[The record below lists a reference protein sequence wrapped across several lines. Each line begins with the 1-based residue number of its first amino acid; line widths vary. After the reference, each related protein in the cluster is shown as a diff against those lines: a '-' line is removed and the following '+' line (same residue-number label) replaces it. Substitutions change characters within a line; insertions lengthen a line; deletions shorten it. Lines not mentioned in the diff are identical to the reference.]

1 MPAAEPL
8 NYQELYYE
16 ERAAR
21 IKLQQN
27 VDKLQHQLDQLL
39 RMFSGSKSERFIPK
53 EVIPGQLDLG
63 LMQDVMVAVPLTA
76 SSAESL
82 QPTNQVPAEKKKI
95 KHFAVP
101 ESLVEVTQEIHPED
115 LPEGSKCIGQE
126 VSYRLECS
134 PARLYAKKIIRYK
147 YLLPTPAGQPDLK
160 SKIVTASLPDD
171 VFNNCMVGP
180 SLLATL
186 VTEKYTDHLPV
197 YRQMVRFERAGIKLA
212 HSTLIDWIDK
222 TSKLLW
228 LLYEALKLEVIT
240 SRYVKMDETGMPV
253 MDKDKQGKTHKG
265 FFWVAQAPEKRLVFF
280 EYQPGRSKEIPK
292 AMLKDFKGYLQ
303 SDGYEAYASLASND
317 ITLLCCAA
325 HSRRYFEQAL
335 ENDPERAEYAM
346 SIFQALYDIERTH
359 KDDTAQ
365 DRYAARQE
373 KAKPIWDEF
382 AGYLTDHAPHLKE
395 GSAIHK
401 AFGYTM
407 KRFKRL
413 SKYLDNGILDID
425 NNTIEN
431 SIRAIALGR
440 RNYMFSGSHEGA
452 ARSAMLYSLTG
463 TCKMHGI
470 NPLEYLT
477 DVLKRIN
484 IHPKDQINDLLPN
497 NWKPISQEG
506 ISPIDSH
513 LVGNPA

>member
-8 NYQELYYE
+8 NYQVLYYE

-21 IKLQQN
+21 IKLQQS

-39 RMFSGSKSERFIPK
+39 RLFGGSKSERFIPK

-63 LMQDVMVAVPLTA
+63 LMQDVMVEVPLTTP
-76 SSAESL
+76 SAESL
-82 QPTNQVPAEKKKI
+82 QPTAGEPCEKKKI

-101 ESLVEVTQEIHPED
+101 ESLVEVVQEIHPEH

-134 PARLYAKKIIRYK
+134 PQRLYARKIIRYK
-147 YLLPTPAGQPDLK
+147 YLLPTAAGQPDLN
-160 SKIVTASLPDD
+160 SKIITAALPDD
-171 VFNNCMVGP
+171 VFSNCMAGP

-186 VTEKYTDHLPV
+186 VTEKYTDHLPI
-197 YRQMVRFERAGIKLA
+197 YRQMIRFERAGIKLA

-222 TSKLLW
+222 TAKLLW
-228 LLYEALKLEVIT
+228 LLYEALKLEII
-240 SRYVKMDETGMPV
+240 SSHYVKMDETGMPV

-265 FFWVAQAPEKRLVFF
+265 FFWAAQAPEKRLVFF
-280 EYQPGRSKEIPK
+280 EYQPGRNKEIPK
-292 AMLKDFKGYLQ
+292 AILKGFKGYLQ
-303 SDGYEAYASLASND
+303 SDGYEAYASLASSD

-335 ENDPERAEYAM
+335 ENDPGRAQYVM
-346 SIFQALYDIERTH
+346 SMFQALYDIERTH
-359 KDDTAQ
+359 KQDTPAE
-365 DRYAARQE
+365 RFAARQQ
-373 KAKPIWDEF
+373 KAKPIWDTF
-382 AGYLTDHAPHLKE
+382 SAYLTEQAPQLKE

-401 AFGYTM
+401 AFAYTM

-413 SKYLDNGILDID
+413 TKYLDDGLLDID
-425 NNTIEN
+425 NNSIEN

-440 RNYMFSGSHEGA
+440 RNFMFSGSHDGA

-463 TCKMHGI
+463 TCKMNGI

-484 IHPKDQINDLLPN
+484 THPKDQINDLLPN
-497 NWKPISQEG
+497 NWKPISLLNIG
-506 ISPIDSH
+506 PPDTN
-513 LVGNPA
+513 LVEL

>member
-1 MPAAEPL
+1 MPTTEPL

-16 ERAAR
+16 ERAER
-21 IKLQQN
+21 IKLQQS

-39 RMFSGSKSERFIPK
+39 RLFSGSKSERFIPK
-53 EVIPGQLDLG
+53 ELISGQLDLG
-63 LMQDVMVAVPLTA
+63 LMQDVIVEIPSTPPSVV
-76 SSAESL
+76 SL
-82 QPTNQVPAEKKKI
+82 SQADQAATEKRKI

-101 ESLVEVTQEIHPED
+101 ESLIEVVQEIHPEN

-134 PARLYAKKIIRYK
+134 PQRLYAKKIIRYK
-147 YLLPTPAGQPDLK
+147 YLLPTAADQPDLN
-160 SKIVTASLPDD
+160 SKIITAALPDD
-171 VFNNCMVGP
+171 VFNNCMAGP

-197 YRQMVRFERAGIKLA
+197 YRQMIRFERAGIKLA
-212 HSTLIDWIDK
+212 HATLIDWINK
-222 TSKLLW
+222 TAKLLW
-228 LLYEALKLEVIT
+228 LLYEALKLETI
-240 SRYVKMDETGMPV
+240 SSHYVKMDETGMPV

-265 FFWVAQAPEKRLVFF
+265 FFWAVQAPEKRLVFF
-280 EYQPGRSKEIPK
+280 EYQPGRSKEVPK
-292 AMLKDFKGYLQ
+292 AMLKGFKGYLQ
-303 SDGYEAYASLASND
+303 SDGYEAYASLASGE

-335 ENDPERAEYAM
+335 DNDPARAQYVM
-346 SIFQALYDIERTH
+346 SLFQTLYDIERTH
-359 KDDTAQ
+359 KQDTPGE
-365 DRYAARQE
+365 RHAARQQ
-373 KAKPIWDEF
+373 KAKPIWDTF
-382 AGYLTDHAPHLKE
+382 AAYLTDQAPQLKE

-401 AFGYTM
+401 AFAYTM

-413 SKYLDNGILDID
+413 TKYLDDGLLDID
-425 NNTIEN
+425 NNSIEN

-440 RNYMFSGSHEGA
+440 RNFMFSGSHEGA

-463 TCKMHGI
+463 TCKMNGI

-484 IHPKDQINDLLPN
+484 TYPKDQINDLLPN
-497 NWKPISQEG
+497 NWKPASLQSIGQS
-506 ISPIDSH
+506 DSN
-513 LVGNPA
+513 LVEI